1 MFSPDQDYS
10 NYPYQ
15 LLIRARTQAE
25 FARAVIIVASRIV
38 ATAASS
44 RVSKELAPVV
54 AKTVA
59 DLPVGRGAV
68 PPATKVVSALQ
79 LEADFDDWWC
89 GTPPRWPWPWP
100 GPWREEPHPDPWRE
114 SGLLD
119 AVVLKAV
126 NGLANLVPEIGSSL
140 ADTSMRLLKELAG

>member
-38 ATAASS
+38 AAAASS

-59 DLPVGRGAV
+59 DLPVGRGAA
-68 PPATKVVSALQ
+68 PPAAEVVSALQ
-79 LEADFDDWWC
+79 LVADFDDWWC

-100 GPWREEPHPDPWRE
+100 GPWKEDPHPDPWRE

-119 AVVLKAV
+119 AAVLKAV
-126 NGLANLVPEIGSSL
+126 NGLANLVPEIGGSL
-140 ADTSMRLLKELAG
+140 AGTSMRLLKESAG